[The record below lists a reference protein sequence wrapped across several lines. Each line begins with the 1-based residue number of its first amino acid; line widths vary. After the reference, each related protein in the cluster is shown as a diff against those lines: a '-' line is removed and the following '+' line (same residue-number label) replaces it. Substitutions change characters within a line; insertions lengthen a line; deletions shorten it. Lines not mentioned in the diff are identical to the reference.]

1 MKVNFAE
8 HTNKDGVKEIIAYTN
23 YRGKVVRATAK
34 CNPEDSFSEDKGRT
48 LASARCEAKVARK
61 RVKRA
66 EEKVKMA
73 YRELMK
79 AQKFFVEMK
88 EYQLFASDELFRVN
102 DKLNK
107 ILEDLK

>member
-1 MKVNFAE
+1 MRIRFAE
-8 HTNKDGVKEIIAYTN
+8 HTTKDGVKEIIAFTN

-34 CNPEDSFSEDKGRT
+34 CDPEDTFSENKGRS
-48 LASARCEAKVARK
+48 LAEARCEVKVANK

-88 EYQLFASDELFRVN
+88 EYQLFASDELFRLN

-107 ILEDLK
+107 VLEDLK

>member
-8 HTNKDGVKEIIAYTN
+8 HTNKDGVKEIIAYTS

-34 CNPEDSFSEDKGRT
+34 CNPEDSFSEDKGRA
-48 LASARCEAKVARK
+48 LASARCEVKVARK

-88 EYQLFASDELFRVN
+88 EYQLFASDELFKLN

-107 ILEDLK
+107 VLEDLR